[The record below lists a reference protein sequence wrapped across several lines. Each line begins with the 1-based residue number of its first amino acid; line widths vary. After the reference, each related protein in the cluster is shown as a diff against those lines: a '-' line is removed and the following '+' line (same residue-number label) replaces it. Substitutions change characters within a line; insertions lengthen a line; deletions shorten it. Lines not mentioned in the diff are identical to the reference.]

1 MPPTNPKCHGYQQRI
16 IAIHSVHSA
25 LKSLLLL
32 KDEQDEVLPLEIREC
47 QSQQSHRQGYLSY
60 APYHHRLASAS
71 SSQPSNRT
79 GGTSST
85 ANASLPPSTAAPPT
99 SSRPKARP
107 DIRSPEYQKRAMQC
121 IIDYLRDSNYGQ
133 VTRQMLRGLTLRN
146 FQNMFQHLHHH
157 MVPSYEYVRRKF
169 EDEYV
174 DILRSLR

>member
-1 MPPTNPKCHGYQQRI
+1 M
-16 IAIHSVHSA
+16 S
-25 LKSLLLL
+25 
-32 KDEQDEVLPLEIREC
+32 PLEIREC
-47 QSQQSHRQGYLSY
+47 QLQQSHRQGYLSY